1 MFKCVCAFA
10 RLLAASG
17 TAMAAP
23 AEGPT
28 TLLTPR
34 DLFSLQVASDPQISP
49 DGSRIAY
56 VRRSGDIMTDRMRPS
71 IWLIDTPT
79 GKEMPV
85 AAGPGAPSQPRWSP
99 DGSRLAYVSTAD
111 TEAPQLFVR
120 WIDRGESVRITGLP
134 TTPPPPAR
142 SPDGRQSDRLCP
154 ALRRHHD
161 RPQAPVHLADRHAHR
176 QGNAGRGW
184 PRRAQPAALVP

>member
-71 IWLIDTPT
+71 IWLIDTRT
-79 GKEMPV
+79 SKEMPV
-85 AAGPGAPSQPRWSP
+85 AARPSAPSQTRWAP
-99 DGSRLAYVSTAD
+99 DGSRLASLSTAEG
-111 TEAPQLFVR
+111 EAPQRFAR
-120 WIDRGESVRITGLP
+120 WMARGERVRITAPPNSPADIARAPAGPRTPSP
-134 TTPPPPAR
+134 T
-142 SPDGRQSDRLCP
+142 
-154 ALRRHHD
+154 LR
-161 RPQAPVHLADRHAHR
+161 
-176 QGNAGRGW
+176 
-184 PRRAQPAALVP
+184 